1 MVKNQLKGR
10 FLFSFTLMEN
20 FFGPKKFA
28 TDAGRKGSSMKYLI
42 YLFGFFFRYV
52 RVLGNLVHA
61 IQIKT
66 KLCQLV
72 EVMMERRDDLSFCQ
86 EMKFR

>member
-1 MVKNQLKGR
+1 MASHYASLLGQPVCRSQHGAEKFCG
-10 FLFSFTLMEN
+10 SV
-20 FFGPKKFA
+20 GPVV
-28 TDAGRKGSSMKYLI
+28 GSTMKYLI
-42 YLFGFFFRYV
+42 VLVFFFFRYV